1 MKKRHVFSSNDINIF
16 IKIKYKN
23 IQDRERNKWFN
34 QWQTARKDRDR
45 WQAIFVLE
53 TLEEPIP
60 LFMHEF
66 VRQEAARQS
75 DSSLDSRTS
84 ARNPPRRRRD
94 LRRDAYLSFSFRMDG
109 GRFVFQS
116 NSRFLTNPDR
126 TFLVRRMNFWWTSVL
141 FSMFLPLSIHLV
153 FIVDNSTHNFDKFL
167 FKTEL

>member
-116 NSRFLTNPDR
+116 NFSFFNEPWSNVSRSTHEFLMNLCFIFHVPSFVHSSRFH
-126 TFLVRRMNFWWTSVL
+126 RR
-141 FSMFLPLSIHLV
+141 
-153 FIVDNSTHNFDKFL
+153 
-167 FKTEL
+167 